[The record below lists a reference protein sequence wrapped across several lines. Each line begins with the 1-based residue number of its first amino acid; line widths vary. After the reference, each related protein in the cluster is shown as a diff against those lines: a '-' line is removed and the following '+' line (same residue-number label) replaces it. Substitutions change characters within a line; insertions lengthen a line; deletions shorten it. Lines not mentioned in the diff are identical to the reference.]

1 MFTSGSF
8 WLHFAI
14 NEVIALTG
22 AYIAGSKLSDAKK
35 AAAENLIQAAQAFI
49 NTP

>member
-14 NEVIALTG
+14 NEVISLTA

-35 AAAENLIQAAQAFI
+35 AAAEKLIEAAQDFL
-49 NTP
+49 NTQ